1 MNYAH
6 RLTNLRRAVGHAN
19 NCDALV
25 VSDLTNVRYLC
36 GYTGTAGMAVV
47 TREEAWFIT
56 DFRYQSQAAQQVP
69 DEYSIV
75 IAERGLWREVARLLK
90 KAKAGRIGFEAE
102 HTSVAMLEE
111 IESLIKPAQ
120 AVATRRVVEDL
131 RLRKEEDEIAVIRQA
146 VQIID
151 ECFEHICGVMKPG
164 MSEREVSD
172 ELLQQ
177 MRVRGAS
184 GASFETIVASGER
197 GALPHGIASDKKL
210 AAGEMVTIDM
220 GAVFNGYCSDC
231 TRTVS
236 LGKVSREQQKIYE
249 TVWRAQTEAAA
260 ALKPGLSCKA
270 ADAVARKVIDEAGYG
285 TYFGHG
291 LGHGVGLEIHE
302 QPRLSKLGK
311 GTLKPGMIVTC
322 EPGIYIE
329 GLGGVRIEDM
339 LVITKDGAETLTGAR
354 KPRKIIAL

>member
-1 MNYAH
+1 MNYTH
-6 RLTNLRRAVGHAN
+6 RLANIRRALGHAN
-19 NCDALV
+19 KCDALV

-36 GYTGTAGMAVV
+36 GYTGTAGVAIV
-47 TREEAWFIT
+47 TPQEAWFLT

-69 DEYSIV
+69 GEYSIV

-90 KAKAGRIGFEAE
+90 KAGAGQIAFEAE

-120 AVATRRVVEDL
+120 AVATKRLVEDL
-131 RLRKEEDEIAVIRQA
+131 RLRKDEDEIAIIRQA

-151 ECFEHICGVMKPG
+151 DCFEYICGVMKPG
-164 MSEREVSD
+164 MSERDVAA

-184 GASFETIVASGER
+184 GPSFETIVASGAR
-197 GALPHGIASDKKL
+197 GALPHGVASDKKL
-210 AAGEMVTIDM
+210 SAGEMVTIDM

-231 TRTVS
+231 TRTVA

-285 TYFGHG
+285 QYFGHG

-339 LVITKDGAETLTGAR
+339 LVVTRDGAETLTGAR